1 MKANNY
7 LYSLIT
13 LTIIMV
19 MGCEKDNYDAP
30 TAMLTGRV
38 VYQNQPLGVRSGGV
52 ELELWQHGY
61 ASFSKIPVY
70 VNQDG
75 SFSARLFDGNYKLV
89 LLRGNGPW
97 ADDTDSLDINL
108 KGTASVDVAVDPYFI
123 ITDQSFRQ
131 SGNEITGT
139 VTLRQ
144 INTSRP
150 LERVAI
156 YLGQTLIVDQNN
168 NAARAEVTSGD
179 VDDFSEPIDLAISI
193 PASLASKGYLFAR
206 IGVKA
211 SGVAEYLYSQP
222 QQIVLQ

>member
-1 MKANNY
+1 MKVSKY
-7 LYSLIT
+7 LYSLISI
-13 LTIIMV
+13 TIIMA

-30 TAMLTGRV
+30 TSMLTGRV
-38 VYQNQPLGVRSGGV
+38 VYQGEPLGVRSGGV

-97 ADDTDSLDINL
+97 ADNTDSLDVNL
-108 KGTASVDVAVDPYFI
+108 NGAASVDVAVEPYFI
-123 ITDQSFRQ
+123 ITSQSFQR

-139 VTLRQ
+139 VTIQ
-144 INTSRP
+144 QVNTSRS

-168 NAARAEVTSGD
+168 HGARGEVVSADITD
-179 VDDFSEPIDLAISI
+179 LNQPIDLTISI

-206 IGVKA
+206 VGVKA
-211 SGVAEYLYSQP
+211 TGVAEYLYSQP
-222 QQIVLQ
+222 QQLTL